1 MATNY
6 ADDRIVKVVIN
17 RNDAKVDFQ
26 NQGRFGVS
34 MRDVRPCLE
43 NGNQVKSK
51 KKPNLFKR
59 IGNGARKI
67 LFGDYGKQSNDD
79 IVVRCTAHFAEDEQ
93 IPITKSK
100 KKRGLVSYQE
110 YEGEVSLV

>member
-1 MATNY
+1 MGVEIMTTNY

-43 NGNQVKSK
+43 NGNQ
-51 KKPNLFKR
+51 L
-59 IGNGARKI
+59 
-67 LFGDYGKQSNDD
+67 LH
-79 IVVRCTAHFAEDEQ
+79 HFCLSQ
-93 IPITKSK
+93 
-100 KKRGLVSYQE
+100 L
-110 YEGEVSLV
+110 